1 MIAALVILAWLAL
14 TTWMVGCWWK
24 TEYEGGDDEIIEY
37 TEENCFGRSSENRFV
52 PLYRNKWGKL
62 YYGHFR
68 WDTFDSE
75 WQRVEY
81 YGGFGG
87 DPDLFTMRRIR
98 SYRGEDM
105 ISRSIEKEKARSA
118 RAAERL
124 NSME

>member
-1 MIAALVILAWLAL
+1 MIAALVILAWLVL

-24 TEYEGGDDEIIEY
+24 TEYEGSDDEIIEY
-37 TEENCFGRSSENRFV
+37 TEEMPSGPTENRFV

-68 WDTFDSE
+68 LKSFYSE
-75 WQRVEY
+75 WRRVEY

-87 DPDLFTMRRIR
+87 DPNLFTMRRIR
-98 SYRGEDM
+98 CYRGEDM
-105 ISRSIEKEKARSA
+105 MSRSIEKEKARSD
-118 RAAERL
+118 RAVEHL